1 MGIDASVVL
10 EDLNSE
16 ATKDIREEDLDM
28 GMYTLRNKSG
38 NSGYVGIIDGV
49 PFGIDNINTVSA
61 MNSKG
66 ATEIMFG
73 SDTDFQR
80 FWDNYVKRFNKQMN
94 QADALIKLGNE
105 L

>member
-1 MGIDASVVL
+1 
-10 EDLNSE
+10 
-16 ATKDIREEDLDM
+16 
-28 GMYTLRNKSG
+28 
-38 NSGYVGIIDGV
+38 
-49 PFGIDNINTVSA
+49 

-66 ATEIMFG
+66 ATEVMFG